1 MEIDPALLEPGITL
15 ADDTAVTEDNTA
27 TEDTSAMEEEN
38 QGNSVT
44 SGPASTQ
51 GCIRITVKN
60 PVHGFVEGS
69 RRGLSDFRMTFFILC
84 YIP

>member
-1 MEIDPALLEPGITL
+1 MEIDPALLEPEMTL
-15 ADDTAVTEDNTA
+15 TDDTAVTEDNTV
-27 TEDTSAMEEEN
+27 TDDTPTTEEN
-38 QGNSVT
+38 RGNSVT

-51 GCIRITVKN
+51 GCIRITAKN
-60 PVHGFVEGS
+60 PVLGFVEGS